1 MEDRCLHVYLLDC
14 EYEAGDCW
22 AIVTAPSVRIAEN
35 IFHSQTGFRDAKVN
49 TIQELNLPGANMMI
63 NGEGTNREVFNKYV
77 SILQAEF
84 TGSLKALKTELK
96 GAKGEK
102 GDNGTQGPRGLQ
114 GPQGEKGEIGA
125 VGPQGPQ
132 GIQGPKGDKGD
143 KGDKGQDADT
153 TQFPTRTEV
162 QNAIATLRNALAA
175 VATSGSYND
184 LIDKPAIPTKT
195 SELTND
201 SLPSMQTL
209 AAYLTIQSF
218 QDQMSDILGLSASG
232 IQELIRILADND
244 ATTGLLTEINGKATK
259 EEVENAKLEAIKN
272 SLPIFDGTNDSSD
285 YEVIDDYPDDS
296 VYANATVSY
305 DVSTDKFVLVDR
317 DNDCCYTKWKAF
329 GLYSSWE
336 NYNTYDEG
344 DEEYCP
350 NTKLYYDD
358 GGGMMFCWDSN
369 SFFVIEPK
377 IQSDWNATSGD
388 AAFIKNK
395 PTIPS
400 NVSDLNNNLGFVNG
414 AGVNVI
420 INSQMEVISRSSYN
434 ALTPTQQASK
444 IYFIYEDTNSS
455 AS

>member
-102 GDNGTQGPRGLQ
+102 GDTGVHGPRGLQ
-114 GPQGEKGEIGA
+114 GPQGEKGERGA
-125 VGPQGPQ
+125 VGPQGPQGIQGLQ

-143 KGDKGQDADT
+143 KGDKGEDADT

-162 QNAIATLRNALAA
+162 QNAIATFRNALAA

-184 LIDKPAIPTKT
+184 LTDKPAIPTKT

-232 IQELIRILADND
+232 IQELVRILSDED
-244 ATTGLLTEINGKATK
+244 TTTGILKVIANKVDKETGKG
-259 EEVENAKLEAIKN
+259 L
-272 SLPIFDGTNDSSD
+272 STND
-285 YEVIDDYPDDS
+285 
-296 VYANATVSY
+296 
-305 DVSTDKFVLVDR
+305 
-317 DNDCCYTKWKAF
+317 YTTAEK
-329 GLYSSWE
+329 
-336 NYNTYDEG
+336 
-344 DEEYCP
+344 
-350 NTKLYYDD
+350 TKLA
-358 GGGMMFCWDSN
+358 GIATGAEAN
-369 SFFVIEPK
+369 V
-377 IQSDWNATSGD
+377 QSDWNAASG

-400 NVSDLNNNLGFVNG
+400 DVSDLNNDSGFVNTS
-414 AGVNVI
+414 GVNSI
-420 INSQMEVISRSSYN
+420 INSKMQVISRSAYN
-434 ALTPTQQASK
+434 ALTPTKQASK
-444 IYFIYEDTNSS
+444 IYFIYEDSNSS